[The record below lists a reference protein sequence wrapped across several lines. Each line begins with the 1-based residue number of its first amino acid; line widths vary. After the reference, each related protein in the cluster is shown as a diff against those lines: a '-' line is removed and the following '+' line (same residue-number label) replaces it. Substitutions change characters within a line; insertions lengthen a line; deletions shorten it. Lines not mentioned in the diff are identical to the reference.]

1 MSHKPT
7 EEQFQADSIA
17 YQKMDPENP
26 ETSDD
31 GGFLAA
37 AEAANHNNSAAVTDN
52 PGNVSPTKSSPGKS
66 SRKNRGKESDEE
78 SQKSHR
84 SKKGK
89 KSRHRDADT
98 TDYDSDRSRRSHRR
112 SRVDGDNKSVNFS
125 SAALTTDSEREEV
138 IEVQIL
144 PQDDNW
150 GDNTTAVTSGTSE
163 RSWSD
168 LDISRLGRPLERRN
182 AGFDCHKYF
191 GYVIAAGLGLA
202 AFLSPVAFVIIPNT
216 MWVPEECGTTCD
228 GLFISMA
235 FKLFI
240 LAIGTWALFIR
251 KPRYALPR
259 LFVYRLVVLGL
270 VLVLLV
276 AYWLFYGVRVI
287 IPGETDYQG
296 TVQYAVSLVDALLFV
311 HYVAV
316 ILLELRQLQPAYM
329 IKVVRSPD
337 GASKYYTIGQ
347 LSIQRAAIWILEQY
361 YRDFQI
367 YNPHLLHVPTSRT
380 ASKANK
386 FKFYNVDGGGGNES
400 ITGRA
405 RAVMAQEGRRKES
418 GVGRNDRF
426 YEEQEYD
433 RRVKKRKA
441 RLELATEDAFTHI
454 KRLHEDRGASHV
466 MDPTEA
472 AQAIFPSIARSLQK
486 YLRVTRQQ
494 PRWNMDT
501 VIRHLATCISYNM
514 GPKAF
519 LEAFFVPGPPVVD
532 SIRDSSSSQTWE
544 LISDT
549 LVSRSLCEGTT
560 FQLRH
565 REIQLQVYIMKI
577 PHFKLNEEAY
587 DYKNNRFTLRLQSET
602 SV

>member
-1 MSHKPT
+1 
-7 EEQFQADSIA
+7 
-17 YQKMDPENP
+17 MDPDNP
-26 ETSDD
+26 DTSDD
-31 GGFLAA
+31 GGFLAVA
-37 AEAANHNNSAAVTDN
+37 ATAATEAGNLNNSAAAPTDN
-52 PGNVSPTKSSPGKS
+52 SGNVSPTKSSS
-66 SRKNRGKESDEE
+66 SPTKTSRRNRGKESDEE

-84 SKKGK
+84 SKKGRK
-89 KSRHRDADT
+89 NRNKDPET
-98 TDYDSDRSRRSHRR
+98 TDYDSDRSRRSHRK
-112 SRVDGDNKSVNFS
+112 SRNDGDNKSVNFS

-150 GDNTTAVTSGTSE
+150 GDNTTAITSGTSE

-168 LDISRLGRPLERRN
+168 LDISRLGRPIDRRRH
-182 AGFDCHKYF
+182 GLDCHRYF
-191 GYVIAAGLGLA
+191 GYIVAIGLGAA
-202 AFLSPVAFVIIPNT
+202 AFFSPVAFVIIPNT
-216 MWVPEECGTTCD
+216 MWTPNPCGRPATASSLAWLSSSLSWPSAP
-228 GLFISMA
+228 GLS
-235 FKLFI
+235 LF
-240 LAIGTWALFIR
+240 AS
-251 KPRYALPR
+251 
-259 LFVYRLVVLGL
+259 
-270 VLVLLV
+270 
-276 AYWLFYGVRVI
+276 
-287 IPGETDYQG
+287 PGELDYEG

-311 HYVAV
+311 HYLAL

-361 YRDFQI
+361 YRDFHI

-380 ASKANK
+380 PNKANK
-386 FKFYNVDGGGGNES
+386 YKFYSVDGGGNNES
-400 ITGRA
+400 VTGRA
-405 RAVMAQEGRRKES
+405 RAVMASEGRRKET

-441 RLELATEDAFTHI
+441 RLEIATEDAFTHI

-514 GPKAF
+514 SPKAF
-519 LEAFFVPGPPVVD
+519 LEAFFTPGPPVVD
-532 SIRDSSSSQTWE
+532 SIRDTTSNQTWE
-544 LISDT
+544 LVSDT

-565 REIQLQVYIMKI
+565 REIQLQVYIMRI